1 MKLDITKIQ
10 KDKPIT
16 ELINFGIINI
26 DKPSGPTSF
35 WVDNYVRKALGLTK
49 VSHAGTLDPKVTGVL
64 PLMLGRT
71 CKLLGYFMGHNKTY
85 VGVMRLHADGVTEER
100 LDEEIKKFLGVI
112 NQMPPVKSRVKRQL
126 REREIVCFKV
136 LERKDKDILFETEV
150 QAGTYIRKL
159 CDDMGVNL
167 GGAHMLELRRTKASI
182 FEEGEKNNNLK
193 ATSKIFTLYQF
204 DEAVKEW
211 KEKNNDKLLRAMI
224 TPGEVITQV
233 LPTVFAKNEYQ
244 KQLRTGKRLNNE
256 MVVSGKWDKEE
267 VFCAFIKESFLGIY
281 EGQSKEEARAR
292 FVWN

>member
-1 MKLDITKIQ
+1 MKIDLEKI
-10 KDKPIT
+10 KNFKPIT

-35 WVDNYVRKALGLTK
+35 WVDSYVKRALNLGK

-85 VGVMRLHADGVTEER
+85 VGVMRLH
-100 LDEEIKKFLGVI
+100 EEISDDKLNDEVKKFLGVI

-126 REREIVCFKV
+126 REREVMSFNII
-136 LERKDKDILFETEV
+136 EREGKDVLFETEV

-159 CDDMGVNL
+159 CDDMGKNI

-182 FEEGEKNNNLK
+182 FEEDKEKK
-193 ATSKIFTLYQF
+193 SIFTLYQF

-211 KEKNNDKLLRAMI
+211 KEGNDKKLRNMI

-233 LPTVFAKNEYQ
+233 LPTVFAKNEYS
-244 KQLRTGKRLNNE
+244 KQLRTGKRLTTDMIVN
-256 MVVSGKWDKEE
+256 SKWDKDE

-281 EGQSKEEARAR
+281 EGQTSEEARSR